1 MSSTVILSIILGYFL
16 VLMTVSLL
24 TSRGANNESFFI
36 GNRRSPWYLVAFGM
50 IGASL
55 SGITFVSVTGQVD
68 GKSFGYMQ
76 MVFGYI
82 IGYLLIA
89 YVLLPIY
96 YKWNYTSI
104 YTYLRD
110 RFGEVSYKTGASFFL
125 ISRIAG
131 ASVRLLLV
139 AVIMHDFVFSHYH
152 FPFWLTV
159 TISVLFIW
167 LYTFKGGIKTI
178 VWTDSLQTLFMLVAA
193 GATFIVVA
201 NHFNISIGELTGRIF
216 DQEHSQ
222 IFFTDV
228 MPASH
233 WLKQILAGAVVA
245 FCMTGLDQDMMQ
257 KNLSC
262 KDLKSAQKNMVSF
275 TVVLVFAN
283 LLFLMLGSALL
294 MYATDAQIELPMN
307 DQGVVVADQMYP
319 TLALSESNGLGLG
332 VAILFVLGLVAA
344 AYSSADS
351 ALTSLTTSFCVDFL
365 NIENKPEASQKRI
378 RLLVH
383 IAMSVIL
390 IIVALVLSAVLDQ
403 SALYKIFFLASLTYG
418 PLLGMFTFGII
429 TKRSVRDYLVPVV
442 CVIAPILCWLFSY
455 FSADIMGDFAL
466 GSELLIVN
474 GTLVFLGMWIISKPK
489 TNSGSASINDKVL
502 DAELS

>member
-1 MSSTVILSIILGYFL
+1 MLCIIIGYFV

-24 TSRGANNESFFI
+24 TSRGADNESFFV
-36 GNRRSPWYLVAFGM
+36 GNRKSPWYLVAFGM

-55 SGITFVSVTGQVD
+55 SGITFVSVTGQPD

-104 YTYLRD
+104 YTYLKD
-110 RFGEVSYKTGASFFL
+110 RFGLVSYKTGASFFL

-139 AVIMHDFVFSHYH
+139 AVIMHQFIFKAFEV
-152 FPFWLTV
+152 PFWLTV

-178 VWTDSLQTLFMLVAA
+178 VWTDTLQTLFMLLAA
-193 GATFIVVA
+193 VVTFVFIS
-201 NHFNISIGELTGRIF
+201 NYFDLSIGELSAKIF
-216 DQEHSQ
+216 EQEHSQ
-222 IFFTDV
+222 IFFTDWL
-228 MPASH
+228 PANN
-233 WLKQILAGAVVA
+233 WLKQLLAGAVVA

-275 TVVLVFAN
+275 SVVLVFAN

-294 MYATDAQIELPMN
+294 MYAQKSGIELPRTA
-307 DQGVVVADQMYP
+307 GIVHADELYP
-319 TLALSESNGLGLG
+319 TIALSSDSGLG
-332 VAILFVLGLVAA
+332 VGVAVLFVLGLVAA

-365 NIENKPEASQKRI
+365 NITEKENASKKRI
-378 RLLVH
+378 RFYVH
-383 IAMSVIL
+383 IAMSLIL
-390 IIVALVLSAVLDQ
+390 IVVALILSTVLDK

-418 PLLGMFTFGII
+418 PLLGMFSFGII
-429 TKRSVRDYLVPVV
+429 TKRQVKDKFVPLI
-442 CVIAPILCWLFSY
+442 CLIAPILCWFLSY
-455 FSADIMGDFAL
+455 FSEDIFGSFAL
-466 GSELLIVN
+466 GSELLLIN
-474 GTLVFLGMWIISKPK
+474 GILVFIGLLVISKKSVAP
-489 TNSGSASINDKVL
+489 SL
-502 DAELS
+502 

>member
-1 MSSTVILSIILGYFL
+1 M
-16 VLMTVSLL
+16 
-24 TSRGANNESFFI
+24 
-36 GNRRSPWYLVAFGM
+36 VAFGM

-55 SGITFVSVTGQVD
+55 SGVTFVSVTGQVD

-89 YVLLPIY
+89 YVLMPIY

-104 YTYLRD
+104 YTYLKD
-110 RFGEVSYKTGASFFL
+110 RFGQVSYITGSVFFQM
-125 ISRIAG
+125 SRIAG

-139 AVIMHDFVFSHYH
+139 AVIMHDFVFSHYD

-159 TISVLFIW
+159 AISVLFIW

-193 GATFIVVA
+193 GGTFIA
-201 NHFNISIGELTGRIF
+201 IASHFQIGVGELTGKIF

-222 IFFTDV
+222 IWFTDP
-228 MPASH
+228 MPSTH

-262 KDLKSAQKNMVSF
+262 KSLKDAQKNMVSF

-294 MYATDAQIELPMN
+294 MYATDKGIALPTN
-307 DQGVVVADQMYP
+307 NGVVAADQMYP
-319 TLALSESNGLGLG
+319 TIALDQVNGLGLG
-332 VAILFVLGLVAA
+332 VAVMFVLGLIAA

-365 NIENKPEASQKRI
+365 NIEKRSLSQQKKI
-378 RLLVH
+378 RLIVH
-383 IAMSVIL
+383 ICMSIL
-390 IIVALVLSAVLDQ
+390 LVVVALVLSAVLDQ

-418 PLLGMFTFGII
+418 PLLGMFVFGIV
-429 TKRSVRDYLVPVV
+429 TKRKVHDNWVPLVCIV
-442 CVIAPILCWLFSY
+442 APILCWVYSMYSSDLV
-455 FSADIMGDFAL
+455 GDFAL
-466 GSELLIVN
+466 GSELLLVN
-474 GTLVFLGMWIISKPK
+474 GALVFLGMLVISKK
-489 TNSGSASINDKVL
+489 SDVRVSMEVVD
-502 DAELS
+502 

>member
-1 MSSTVILSIILGYFL
+1 MSATVMLCIIIGYFV

-24 TSRGANNESFFI
+24 TSRGADNESFFI
-36 GNRRSPWYLVAFGM
+36 GNRKSPWYLVAFGM

-55 SGITFVSVTGQVD
+55 SGITFVSVTGQPD
-68 GKSFGYMQ
+68 GQSFGYMQ

-104 YTYLRD
+104 YTYLKD
-110 RFGEVSYKTGASFFL
+110 RFGLVSYKTGASFFL

-139 AVIMHDFVFSHYH
+139 AVIMHQFIFKAFEV
-152 FPFWLTV
+152 PFWLTV

-178 VWTDSLQTLFMLVAA
+178 VWTDTLQTLFMLLAA
-193 GATFIVVA
+193 VVTFVFIS
-201 NHFNISIGELTGRIF
+201 NYFDLSIGELSAKIF
-216 DQEHSQ
+216 EQEHSQ
-222 IFFTDV
+222 IFFTDWL
-228 MPASH
+228 PANN
-233 WLKQILAGAVVA
+233 WLKQLLAGAVVA

-275 TVVLVFAN
+275 SVVLVFAN

-294 MYATDAQIELPMN
+294 MYAQKSGIELPRTA
-307 DQGVVVADQMYP
+307 GIVHADELYP
-319 TLALSESNGLGLG
+319 TIALSSDSGLG
-332 VAILFVLGLVAA
+332 VGVAVLFVLGLVAA

-365 NIENKPEASQKRI
+365 NITEKENASKKRI
-378 RLLVH
+378 RFYVH
-383 IAMSVIL
+383 IAMSLIL
-390 IIVALVLSAVLDQ
+390 IVVALILSTVLDK

-418 PLLGMFTFGII
+418 PLLGMFSFGII
-429 TKRSVRDYLVPVV
+429 TKRQVKDKFVPLI
-442 CVIAPILCWLFSY
+442 CLIAPILCWFLSY
-455 FSADIMGDFAL
+455 FSEDIFGSFAL
-466 GSELLIVN
+466 GSELLLIN
-474 GTLVFLGMWIISKPK
+474 GILVFIGLLVISKKSLAP
-489 TNSGSASINDKVL
+489 SL
-502 DAELS
+502 

>member
-1 MSSTVILSIILGYFL
+1 MSASVILCLILGYFV
-16 VLMTVSLL
+16 VLMIVSIL
-24 TSRGANNESFFI
+24 TSRGANNDSFFI
-36 GNRRSPWYLVAFGM
+36 GNKKSPWYLVAFGM

-55 SGITFVSVTGQVD
+55 SGITFVSVTGQPD

-104 YTYLRD
+104 YTYLKD
-110 RFGEVSYKTGASFFL
+110 RFGEYSYKTGASFFL

-139 AVIMHDFVFSHYH
+139 AVIMHDFVFAKFD

-178 VWTDSLQTLFMLVAA
+178 VWTDTLQTLFMLVAA
-193 GATFIVVA
+193 GATFIFVA
-201 NHFNISIGELTGRIF
+201 DHFDLGIGELTTKVF

-222 IFFTDV
+222 IFFSDW
-228 MPASH
+228 MPANN
-233 WLKQILAGAVVA
+233 WLKQLIAGAVVA

-262 KDLKSAQKNMVSF
+262 KDLRSAQKNMISF

-283 LLFLMLGSALL
+283 LFFLMLGSALL
-294 MYATDAQIELPMN
+294 LYANDTGISLLMN
-307 DQGVVVADQMYP
+307 NGVVQADAMYP
-319 TLALSESNGLGLG
+319 TIALSESEGLGMM
-332 VAILFVLGLVAA
+332 VAVLFVLGLVAA

-365 NIENKPEASQKRI
+365 KIEERSASSQKRVRVI
-378 RLLVH
+378 VH
-383 IAMSVIL
+383 IAISVVLIL
-390 IIVALVLSAVLDQ
+390 VSLVLSSILDK

-418 PLLGMFTFGII
+418 PLLGMFAFGII
-429 TKRSVRDYLVPVV
+429 TKRQVKDRLVPVV
-442 CVIAPILCWLFSY
+442 CLIAPVLCWLLSY
-455 FSADIMGDFAL
+455 FSSDILGSFAM
-466 GSELLIVN
+466 GSELLLVN
-474 GTLVFLGMWIISKPK
+474 GVIVFAGLWLISTKSNTLPE
-489 TNSGSASINDKVL
+489 AADH
-502 DAELS
+502 AE